1 MVQENTPPPSPS
13 EAIMDLSD
21 NDDDDV
27 GEPLEV
33 IDLDELEEG
42 IEEEV
47 DDDGEDELEDGGD
60 ETIQEEIEDNSI
72 LKFTEHS
79 GKFNVKNLLNY
90 LVSIIIKKF
99 FYPSDSV
106 FCVDVQP
113 GNDDPVVASG
123 GQDDTCYLWSLKTG
137 KVLKKLENFKDSV
150 VHVKF
155 NFNGSYLAVAD
166 MAGTIYVIKM
176 SPNIVQEPVFSFET
190 GDVTWLDWHPGANV
204 LFAGTVDSSLWMWKI
219 PSELCFEFF
228 HEIYFTKKYF

>member
-1 MVQENTPPPSPS
+1 M
-13 EAIMDLSD
+13 
-21 NDDDDV
+21 
-27 GEPLEV
+27 
-33 IDLDELEEG
+33 
-42 IEEEV
+42 
-47 DDDGEDELEDGGD
+47 
-60 ETIQEEIEDNSI
+60 
-72 LKFTEHS
+72 
-79 GKFNVKNLLNY
+79 
-90 LVSIIIKKF
+90 
-99 FYPSDSV
+99 
-106 FCVDVQP
+106 
-113 GNDDPVVASG
+113 ASG

-204 LFAGTVDSSLWMWKI
+204 LFAGTEDSSLWMWKI

-228 HEIYFTKKYF
+228 HEIYFTKNIFKK